1 MSQEKTI
8 NQIAVEIKKTWKN
21 VNFAALPYLNA
32 MMYLKTINDHYLYE
46 SASDIVLRFLS
57 NAQTWRGDD
66 ARRIKKELNELVK
79 TIS

>member
-21 VNFAALPYLNA
+21 VNFAAIPYLNA
-32 MMYLKTINDHYLYE
+32 MMSIEKISDKYFEDD
-46 SASDIVLRFLS
+46 ASSIVAYFLS

-66 ARRIKKELNELVK
+66 ARRIKKELNELLK
-79 TIS
+79 QK

>member
-21 VNFAALPYLNA
+21 VNFAAVPYLNA
-32 MMYLKTINDHYLYE
+32 MMSLKTIDDMYYE
-46 SASDIVLRFLS
+46 DSASDIVLRFLC

-66 ARRIKKELNELVK
+66 ARRIKKELNNLVK
-79 TIS
+79 

>member
-21 VNFAALPYLNA
+21 VNFAAIPYLNA
-32 MMYLKTINDHYLYE
+32 MMSIEKISDKYFEDD
-46 SASDIVLRFLS
+46 ASSIVAYFLS

-66 ARRIKKELNELVK
+66 ARRIKKELNNLLK
-79 TIS
+79 